1 MGLTSTVAR
10 SNDLTHTWDWRW
22 WTEDNEQTHRSPTER
37 LRCGRMAHNAFSTST
52 LATSVLA
59 AGGLLGGFAVAR
71 QTGNRQLG
79 GAVLAAV
86 GVACTTSWNAS
97 SGPKVAGALLG
108 TYLFGFGASHPLA
121 KQIGAWPAVCVA
133 AGATAAASVVLTSRD

>member
-1 MGLTSTVAR
+1 
-10 SNDLTHTWDWRW
+10 
-22 WTEDNEQTHRSPTER
+22 
-37 LRCGRMAHNAFSTST
+37 MAHSAFSTST
-52 LATSVLA
+52 LATSALA

-133 AGATAAASVVLTSRD
+133 AGATATASVVLTSRD